1 MKLEKISFQVTIINP
16 VAASIGEL
24 LRSKIPVWLHLG
36 VDLFLK
42 GEKEKLF
49 VTHTVGNILFNG
61 FQDPLL
67 NAMTDLKAIL
77 KEFVPDGAFMDK
89 FAFFYAR
96 WELTYQS
103 ENGPVDPDRAKCLI
117 DGRMNKTGSL
127 FFIYNNFNFPSH
139 FSSILN
145 L

>member
-61 FQDPLL
+61 FQV
-67 NAMTDLKAIL
+67 KY
-77 KEFVPDGAFMDK
+77 F
-89 FAFFYAR
+89 
-96 WELTYQS
+96 
-103 ENGPVDPDRAKCLI
+103 
-117 DGRMNKTGSL
+117 L
-127 FFIYNNFNFPSH
+127 FKI
-139 FSSILN
+139 SSIE
-145 L
+145 